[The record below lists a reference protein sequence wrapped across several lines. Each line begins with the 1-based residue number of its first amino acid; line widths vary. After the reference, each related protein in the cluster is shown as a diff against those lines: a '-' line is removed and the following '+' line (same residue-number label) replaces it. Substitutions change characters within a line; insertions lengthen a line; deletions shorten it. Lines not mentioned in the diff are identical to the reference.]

1 MTFRLVYIPR
11 GVNAPYPKD
20 FRALNLTGCINP
32 RHAAVRAASFER
44 RSGAR
49 VLTVKEVS
57 K

>member
-1 MTFRLVYIPR
+1 MTYRLTYIPR
-11 GVNAPYPKD
+11 GINAPRPNDIHYI
-20 FRALNLTGCINP
+20 NLPAINP

-49 VLTVKEVS
+49 VLTVKEVI